1 MAVLSGVLFWLL
13 VTTASSLLPSTKTT
27 TSSCVQARGLSSAM
41 SAASS
46 ACDHI
51 RDWLLG
57 TPEGT
62 FVSMA
67 VFSDGSYNTPKGVM
81 YSFPVTCKDGKWSI
95 VQGLPIDEFSAAKMK
110 LTGDELVEEKE
121 LALECL
127 KE

>member
-1 MAVLSGVLFWLL
+1 
-13 VTTASSLLPSTKTT
+13 
-27 TSSCVQARGLSSAM
+27 M

-57 TPEGT
+57 TPEDT

-81 YSFPVTCKDGKWSI
+81 YSFPVTCKDGTWSI
-95 VQGLPIDEFSAAKMK
+95 VQGLPIDDFSAEKMK